1 MDVSGAARG
10 FAYERSGRTGS
21 GRKLAAKQVSRV
33 TGLPAPGSF
42 GPKFPR
48 HPGHVRPPKG
58 MSGPPFTNGT
68 VEDAHDGRFTV
79 VSQNPLPGVQ
89 RVQVITA
96 NSTKVQTDASP
107 SLSQLNLGANV
118 VAVGTIGRDGVM
130 T

>member
-1 MDVSGAARG
+1 MDVSGADRAVR
-10 FAYERSGRTGS
+10 YERSGRTGS

-48 HPGHVRPPKG
+48 HPGHLRPPKG

-79 VSQNPLPGVQ
+79 VSQNPYWESSDP
-89 RVQVITA
+89 R
-96 NSTKVQTDASP
+96 SSP
-107 SLSQLNLGANV
+107 RPRLTPSPPPPP
-118 VAVGTIGRDGVM
+118 T
-130 T
+130 